1 MNVRT
6 LCLSILY
13 SGDATGYEIRKTSTE
28 GKYAYFVDA
37 SYGAIY
43 PALARL
49 ESDGRVTSREEV
61 HPGKPAR
68 KIYSITDSGR
78 QELIDALK
86 EAPSEDIF
94 RSEFLLVATFAP
106 LLGQEHISRTIDD
119 RIAWFE
125 QEIEKLQSFLDCCEE
140 PASCWTIEY
149 GLNCY
154 RTGLDYLR
162 QRRHL
167 LEAAADT
174 EIAADPEPAAAAA
187 EAAAE

>member
-13 SGDATGYEIRKTSTE
+13 TGDATGYEIRKASTE

-37 SYGAIY
+37 SFGAIY

-49 ESDGRVTSREEV
+49 ETDGRVTSREEV
-61 HPGKPAR
+61 QPGKPAR
-68 KIYSITDSGR
+68 KIYSITDAGR
-78 QELIDALK
+78 QELVDALK
-86 EAPSEDIF
+86 DEPSEDIF

-106 LLGQEHISRTIDD
+106 LLGRDHISRLIDD

-125 QEIEKLQSFLDCCEE
+125 TEIEKLDSFLDRCDE
-140 PASCWTIEY
+140 PASRWTIEY
-149 GLNCY
+149 GLNCC

-162 QRRHL
+162 RHRHM
-167 LEAAADT
+167 LEAAADP
-174 EIAADPEPAAAAA
+174 EIATTAA
-187 EAAAE
+187 E